1 MAVTSAE
8 MTKAFNKVID
18 WNGGAMVSVS
28 GNCITYS
35 HRIMWHDFDGSC
47 YVVRVDNHLSPED
60 ARADAIA
67 AAKRQGWRPPQW
79 YQWWRRED
87 TRP

>member
-1 MAVTSAE
+1 MTSAE
-8 MTKAFNKVID
+8 MTSIID
-18 WNGGAMVSVS
+18 RIIDQNGGAMTTVTN
-28 GNCITYS
+28 NCVTYYS

-47 YVVRVDNHLSPED
+47 HVVRVDNHLSPED

-67 AAKRQGWRPPQW
+67 AAKRQGWRPPRW